1 VEAFLIR
8 RGRILDV
15 YALGKTE
22 ENVLF
27 LEEHLNHLDEGRRR
41 KVRARINYFS
51 DTGPPVRNMDVS
63 RKLTEHIF
71 ELKARETRILY
82 FYDVGDR
89 IIITHAFSKAGRK
102 TPLRE
107 IRRAEQLRYHFLSI

>member
-1 VEAFLIR
+1 MEAFLIR
-8 RGRILDV
+8 RGRCLDV

-27 LEEHLNHLDEGRRR
+27 IEEHLNHLDEGRQR
-41 KVRARINYFS
+41 KVRSRIALLS
-51 DTGPPVRNMDVS
+51 DTRPPIRNIDFC
-63 RKLTEHIF
+63 RKLSDHIF
-71 ELKARETRILY
+71 ELKARESRILY

-89 IIITHAFSKAGRK
+89 IIITHAFSKGGRK

-107 IRRAEQLRYHFLSI
+107 IRHAEQLRRHFLTI